1 MFKLL
6 INPSEAIEHAKARK
20 SFGLSF
26 LTCVLG
32 SLYLGITA
40 FLLYFF
46 VMYQTVESSLLFG
59 LSLFIGGVAGS
70 FYGGLLLDIIMRT
83 LVGKGTFWAGF
94 TTRVYAMY
102 IVSFAGLIAS
112 ILWVVNLILKNTL
125 FTWFIYAVYLLLAPL
140 IFAQALSA
148 HLKAQKE
155 LYNTNMTVALV
166 GLIVLIG
173 VASLIAFIVSSVLK
187 IMIASIMFGNLG

>member
-1 MFKLL
+1 MLKLL
-6 INPSEAIEHAKARK
+6 FNPSEAIDRAKTRK

-40 FLLYFF
+40 FLLSFF
-46 VMYQTVESSLLFG
+46 VGFQTVENSLLFG
-59 LSLFIGGVAGS
+59 LSLFIGFVVAS
-70 FYGGLLLDIIMRT
+70 FYSGWLLDVIMTT

-112 ILWVVNLILKNTL
+112 VLWAAHLILKNNL
-125 FTWFIYAVYLLLAPL
+125 LTWGVYAAYLLLGP
-140 IFAQALSA
+140 IVIAQALSA

-166 GLIVLIG
+166 GLVVLMIVAGITAMAFSNILAQTIVFQPMLI
-173 VASLIAFIVSSVLK
+173 K
-187 IMIASIMFGNLG
+187 